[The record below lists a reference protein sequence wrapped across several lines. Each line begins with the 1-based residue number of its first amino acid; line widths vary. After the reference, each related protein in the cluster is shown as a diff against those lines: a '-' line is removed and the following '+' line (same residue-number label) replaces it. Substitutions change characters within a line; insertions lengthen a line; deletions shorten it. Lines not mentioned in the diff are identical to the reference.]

1 MEKIITKVKINCIL
15 ICILKILP
23 SSIRH
28 SLGRHCKEVALAAL
42 QAGTTTLHCKRK
54 NLIASS
60 SIYPPRSVR
69 LRTCDRVGVCVSARH
84 ESRVSGH
91 TCLGV
96 ISYRYLQ
103 FSDYI
108 INILT
113 SDSRCF
119 FTCLSTVR
127 CFCFCNLFTVS
138 NSPRDVCCLPAY
150 LQGCYA

>member
-1 MEKIITKVKINCIL
+1 MAPPQSENGGGQSIIWPPPKDQVEKIITKVKINCIL

-69 LRTCDRVGVCVSARH
+69 LRTCDRVGVCVSAPLP
-84 ESRVSGH
+84 VWTPMLPTFYSGFFD
-91 TCLGV
+91 TFLKIGNLLAVFEILLGRTYEAWRKYMK
-96 ISYRYLQ
+96 I
-103 FSDYI
+103 
-108 INILT
+108 
-113 SDSRCF
+113 
-119 FTCLSTVR
+119 
-127 CFCFCNLFTVS
+127 
-138 NSPRDVCCLPAY
+138 
-150 LQGCYA
+150 